1 MSPVVV
7 TAATCSTVAE
17 PFFVV
22 QLVSAEPAATVRPA
36 SVDAFT
42 ARHPLEFF
50 ERQNTTSTPLLVV
63 PATCSTTSV
72 PLPVVQAVIG
82 PVTVQPVAAERSVA
96 VVRGAVTGA
105 AAALRVCPGTAS
117 SAIAEV
123 SANAMAS
130 NAVT

>member
-1 MSPVVV
+1 MSPGAV

-50 ERQNTTSTPLLVV
+50 ERQNTTSTPLL
-63 PATCSTTSV
+63 
-72 PLPVVQAVIG
+72 VVQAVIG